1 MLHLHLVSASGVFP
15 WKTELPYTIAK
26 GAKNLN
32 NEMVVKALLTHVRAH
47 ANEIGWTEL
56 RTTTRLAAS
65 QHRASIP
72 RTDVIFL
79 EEVDKAVD
87 VTRSLSEY
95 SKMH

>member
-1 MLHLHLVSASGVFP
+1 MAIRLKGNVSQMLHLHLVSASGVFP

-56 RTTTRLAAS
+56 RTTTRPAAS
-65 QHRASIP
+65 QHGASIP
-72 RTDVIFL
+72 RIDVIFI
-79 EEVDKAVD
+79 EVVE
-87 VTRSLSEY
+87 RS
-95 SKMH
+95 